1 MRDAAGNTPLAK
13 DPGAYALER
22 MAELKE
28 QRAKYNVN
36 HLGNYQGGLPQKGR
50 GSVRGTALG
59 PIGEFHQPTVHNH
72 LNNYHQD
79 SSVVT
84 SEDAVKFKHYMT
96 SDKYDF

>member
-59 PIGEFHQPTVHNH
+59 PIGEFH
-72 LNNYHQD
+72 
-79 SSVVT
+79 
-84 SEDAVKFKHYMT
+84 
-96 SDKYDF
+96 